1 MGLEFGLFNNRVFL
15 LADYYTTK
23 TSDLLLNVSISS
35 VSGFQTTLQ
44 NLGEVENKGFE
55 IALSSKNF
63 VGDFSWDTD
72 INFST
77 NKNEVLSLNENNEP
91 IFSAG
96 SAGIR
101 HVTRVGDPIGSYYGY
116 VVDGIY
122 QSEAEIANA
131 PTDTQ
136 APDPAVGDFRFKDID
151 GDGQITP
158 DDRTVTGSYF
168 PDFTWGIN
176 NRLSYKNIDFS
187 LLIQGVEGNEIL
199 NLTSRHLKN
208 GEANFNSYAV
218 FNDRWR
224 SPSDPGNGKI
234 PRADR
239 ESGNHGNNS
248 RPSSFQVEDGS
259 FIRLRNVTLGY
270 SMPTKN
276 LFGNSGI
283 DRLRFY
289 ITGTNLFTITDYLGY
304 NPEVSNISTNSL
316 TPGEDYGA
324 YPLTRSFTMGVN
336 LTF

>member
-1 MGLEFGLFNNRVFL
+1 
-15 LADYYTTK
+15 
-23 TSDLLLNVSISS
+23 
-35 VSGFQTTLQ
+35 
-44 NLGEVENKGFE
+44 
-55 IALSSKNF
+55 
-63 VGDFSWDTD
+63 
-72 INFST
+72 
-77 NKNEVLSLNENNEP
+77 
-91 IFSAG
+91 
-96 SAGIR
+96 
-101 HVTRVGDPIGSYYGY
+101 

-122 QSEAEIANA
+122 QNEADIANA

-136 APDPAVGDFRFKDID
+136 APNPAPGDFRFKDIN
-151 GDGQITP
+151 GDGEITP

-187 LLIQGVEGNEIL
+187 FLIQGVEGNEIL

-224 SPSDPGNGKI
+224 SPSDPGSGNI

-239 ESGNHGNNS
+239 ETGNHGNNN

-270 SMPTKN
+270 SIPTDK
-276 LFGNSGI
+276 LLGATI
-283 DRLRFY
+283 ERLRCY
-289 ITGTNLFTITDYLGY
+289 VTGTNIFTATDYLGY

-324 YPLTRSFTMGVN
+324 YPLARSFTMGIN